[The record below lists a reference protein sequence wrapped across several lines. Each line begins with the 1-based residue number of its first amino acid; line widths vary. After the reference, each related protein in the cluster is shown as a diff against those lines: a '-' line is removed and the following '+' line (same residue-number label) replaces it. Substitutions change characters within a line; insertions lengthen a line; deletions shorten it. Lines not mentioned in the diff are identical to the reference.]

1 MSFDPAGPVTAS
13 GRLTSSARTS
23 TYVRTPSHRACGG
36 ARPATAPEPA
46 GRRALVLVLALG
58 LLAGCGPAGHADS
71 ANDVDRLAPA
81 NLYPLAQGNI
91 WTYDIDTETG
101 LPSLG
106 IMRVVAVEGS
116 HFVVQQDGADRALR
130 YELRPDGIYREDFD
144 VYLLQAPIAVGAEWP
159 APSGRT
165 ARVTSITDAIDTS
178 EGRLEG
184 CVRVDEEGG
193 EAERFISTTFCP
205 GVGIARMQSGI
216 RAHLTGMTARVTS
229 VLRAHAFP
237 E

>member
-1 MSFDPAGPVTAS
+1 MCLLLG
-13 GRLTSSARTS
+13 
-23 TYVRTPSHRACGG
+23 
-36 ARPATAPEPA
+36 
-46 GRRALVLVLALG
+46 LAL
-58 LLAGCGPAGHADS
+58 AMVTGCGQPGHAEDAS
-71 ANDVDRLAPA
+71 DVDRLAPA

-106 IMRVVAVEGS
+106 IMRVVSAQGS
-116 HFVVQQDGADRALR
+116 SFVVQQDGADRPLR
-130 YELRPDGIYREDFD
+130 YELRPDGIYRTDFD
-144 VYLLQAPIAVGAEWP
+144 VYLLRAPIAVGAQWP

-165 ARVTSITDAIDTS
+165 ARVTSLSEAIDTS

-193 EAERFISTTFCP
+193 EAQRFISTTFCP

-216 RAHLTGMTARVTS
+216 RARLTGMTARVTS

-237 E
+237 GE